1 MYQQPQLVGMQT
13 AQTSAAF
20 LPKLP
25 AARMPGPIEEYKYD
39 SIKPK
44 KQMKEIRKVLLPQ
57 KKKFLF
63 FRYGKQFNLK
73 DRCVVC
79 GTHHHWDA
87 GDYLRPVIPLTEVH
101 KGRPMRGT
109 YCPKHSAIHMQM
121 EMLEQQ
127 ILANEHGLEFKGF
140 KPKMPSIIKKGP
152 LTSLSAQDLA
162 SLSAAGWFIKPPA
175 PATTEDEKDEA
186 MLLLNDLNTTIR
198 RLNYLV
204 GKGVELDGET
214 ERSA

>member
-1 MYQQPQLVGMQT
+1 MYQQPQLMGMQS
-13 AQTSAAF
+13 AQAPSAF

-25 AARMPGPIEEYKYD
+25 MFRSPGQIEEYKYD
-39 SIKPK
+39 SVKPK
-44 KQMKEIRKVLLPQ
+44 KQLKEIRKVLLPE

-109 YCPKHSAIHMQM
+109 YCPKHAAIHMQM

-140 KPKMPSIIKKGP
+140 KPKMPTIIKKTP

-162 SLSAAGWFIKPPA
+162 SLTAAGWSIRPPT
-175 PATTEDEKDEA
+175 PATIEDERAEA
-186 MLLLNDLNTTIR
+186 SALLNDLNASVQ
-198 RLNYLV
+198 RLNHLV
-204 GKGVELDGET
+204 EKGVELNGT
-214 ERSA
+214 ERRD

>member
-1 MYQQPQLVGMQT
+1 MYQQPQLLGMQT

-44 KQMKEIRKVLLPQ
+44 KQMKEIRKVLLPE

-140 KPKMPSIIKKGP
+140 KPKLPSMIKKAP
-152 LTSLSAQDLA
+152 LTALSAQDVA
-162 SLSAAGWFIKPPA
+162 SLTAAGWSIKPPA
-175 PATTEDEKDEA
+175 LASLEDDKAEA
-186 MLLLNDLNTTIR
+186 QSLVISLNSDIQ
-198 RLNYLV
+198 RLNHLV
-204 GKGVELDGET
+204 KKGVDLDET
-214 ERSA
+214 KRSD

>member
-39 SIKPK
+39 SIKPR
-44 KQMKEIRKVLLPQ
+44 KQMKEIRKVLLPE

-101 KGRPMRGT
+101 KGRPMKGT
-109 YCPKHSAIHMQM
+109 YCPKHAAMHMQM

-127 ILANEHGLEFKGF
+127 IIANEHGLEFKGF
-140 KPKMPSIIKKGP
+140 KPKMPTIIRKGP
-152 LTSLSAQDLA
+152 ITTLSPQDVA
-162 SLSAAGWFIKPPA
+162 SLTNAGWFIKPPA
-175 PATTEDEKDEA
+175 PATFEDEKAEA
-186 MLLLNDLNTTIR
+186 ATLLISLNSDIQ
-198 RLNYLV
+198 RLNHLV
-204 GKGVELDGET
+204 GKGVELDGP
-214 ERSA
+214 ERRD